1 MVGIGRTSNA
11 FFFDGVSDSILLPQ
25 GNFTSVGPARDI
37 LGKTGSGSDEFTAIN
52 SFMDGGFAIEAW
64 VVPDCGGVIAHRDE
78 QFTLEFGTVDTPGP
92 AKFTVFI
99 QTPSGTEVV
108 VLSTAKLTSTR
119 WDGVVYPPQEV
130 GGIHDTYNRFL
141 EGSSALYN
149 DATNLN
155 FKHRGLYHVVAA
167 VGVNT
172 VSLYVNGERVAS
184 QKIGNESKIV
194 DSTAHVYVG
203 GKGGEFRGAIEA
215 LHFNSEFDKEMT
227 TATVPVNSNSTT
239 GMYRFEE
246 PLDIV
251 SESYEFNAF
260 TVAADGTTTTITVAA
275 ADAQALIARLT
286 GKPYD
291 STSVTTT
298 FTATP
303 YSMGNYKV
311 TDFVSTPGTEATLAI
326 PHTPYNLLINPGA
339 INRNTE
345 KPNASPP
352 ERARIESINGSTG
365 VITVSSIHIDF
376 ILGTGGKRGLLH
388 SRTANVDNY
397 FVIVNADLLIDNGT
411 GRPYQP
417 PHYGSQIFDKTGQM
431 VLDESD
437 FAQHG
442 LVYSTQMATTDNSP
456 NNPFAVTWPA
466 TLDTLYQVGHSGRH
480 KFSHINGHEYMRRY
494 PRPSY
499 LAIDQMMDG
508 SADIVEMTYES
519 NTKGVAGLFAMN
531 ALSDFYEDST
541 QFAVAHFKNSCPA
554 SFVVTNGLPA
564 SKEQAIAIGG
574 TNFDYRP
581 FMMKGPVPQFGDI
594 DDDARLYHLR
604 PESVSRIALLKVPTL
619 QSTHNLAPY
628 VEIHYN
634 AIDLT
639 GVSMGKTT
647 PCLMIEKTVPSGNF
661 VLTGSTTVLD
671 VIEAD
676 LADATK
682 DTTIYSPGGIVFLG
696 ANSTPSIHLEESH
709 SLVGDNTGGFE
720 LDSEVDFSLCPVNYT
735 PPNDA
740 TAQGNTTPQHLTAS
754 HNDGIHDS
762 AYHKLCIEPLAS
774 DTVQTTTKTGLQFI
788 KGAAVTNTG
797 TGIFDK
803 GSTSDAS
810 NTYEMFDIIDN
821 VVMQTHEYTVAM
833 YVQPSDRTRVNQLS
847 KMRTNHTEGESPS
860 IASLLFLMS
869 RTRIRSIKED
879 ENPEDNDKIITI
891 TATGIAEGLANQN
904 VNITGSGSP
913 DSHIVKEIEPNAPV
927 VTVTLGG
934 PGQGAV
940 NTKPTNDPSLLMRLP
955 GSTRRNCA
963 VRAVAINSTVD
974 RVYMSVQP
982 LNNQSTDLASWGT
995 YCFPKVGRIYLADGA
1010 SAAYSEKTGAGFVF
1024 TVDTGSGP
1032 GAQEQRS
1039 FLDANGTAYD
1049 TFNDWLNAVGA
1060 ISGSAGL
1067 YSVGFNVYNDP
1078 HFNEDNLCE
1087 DGSTVNDRLF
1097 QSMDTVNHDYQL
1109 GTQYAST
1116 RAMVEIPLFP
1126 KQFFIQEE
1134 DGIFPGPDNSMKIH
1148 LDATYTAHSW
1158 NPTPVGRRAND
1169 IAVSDRNAH
1178 SAYGYNANSDAH
1190 ISSTTIREI
1199 KIETDYLNIYPT
1211 HPKIFPS
1218 AETAVNEHRNM
1229 KNVIRYRRV
1238 FLSNNQWAI
1247 YVNDPSANGYIKIPR
1262 TTVGTGFTGSMS
1274 PNFLNDLVEGGNI
1287 HVAGGYRNETLVPI
1301 ASDVTTPSSDYE
1313 GRSPYYYDSANMQTQ
1328 GGNLDYGLRQYVSAV
1343 EFKEGPLTNPHAPR
1357 IQSKTATAT
1366 ITDVSING
1374 EEISITVDDASLFP
1388 DVQWTRNSS
1397 NVITLAVGDPLI
1409 TLEVLQNVVSAT
1421 LSSGS
1426 SLSLPTVETV
1436 AVELLYAGNY
1446 DFTRP
1451 NTFVCY
1457 NIGNTDLIN
1466 LVGKKIRLNRG
1477 GHAVVGA
1484 TDPFNTTDT
1493 EEAVTTFR
1501 PTVAGEIWTYTVD
1514 VTPVG
1519 GATTLSVAPTTA
1531 TLMPQ
1536 ANTIGMNLRPGDD
1549 IYREL
1554 ATDATD
1560 IEYIGRVA
1568 YCESPLA
1575 GSGHATNTVITLE
1588 TFTLTSTATG
1598 GSVDVVVPD
1607 TTRLRVGMAVTGTNV
1622 PTGAFVAT
1630 IASSTGFT
1638 LNAALGGAGGQ
1649 TPTLTFGG
1657 NAHRIRVNDKLRINA
1672 GSIMETDPDIVLN
1685 RSWLYPYAQGGLRN
1699 GDTVW
1704 MNMTMNNPHAVEG
1717 LFAKSRGVLNESQV
1731 WTGFNGGRGALAN
1744 RPRDSIPLE
1753 NFLIGNSCL
1762 ETANN
1767 FVQHVNKTIEL
1778 NYESMGLSSSQAP
1791 TVAYLDP
1798 YLAKKGHARVLMFDV
1813 AHDREFI
1820 AFHDLHMQVQSS
1832 AATPHIGFSRHIVTA
1847 SGVTDLDKFLMTQ
1860 NGGAPHYFTTQIDV
1874 ANGFPSENPFIRRT
1888 QQSKFIES
1896 AYVHNIGGN
1905 TSEDV
1910 MSTTSGGENPQ
1921 TATVTYIT
1929 QSPTTT
1935 GTGTSNNNSHLMGK
1949 AHGHYVHSGLMHE
1962 STGDSFTIAD
1972 STLPRLQPAVASTY
1986 WANKTHV
1993 LSKKILDELGTPLV
2007 RALKLSRSANDPAQ
2021 YSLRDA
2027 STMMD
2032 TPDGTRAISAF
2043 LCLKG
2048 IRSQALTLTNHEES
2062 RLQHLEH
2069 WTNMDFVRRLTID
2082 CGEVGIKEGVTDIEA
2097 ATREIVRLINQGG
2110 AKNAFTGTS
2119 SSLSPLATAD
2129 AIGSPKEKLFNRT
2142 LEHTLDIGS
2151 AFDPAPWWFADE
2163 AFDRQNR
2170 GSHMGYLRAH
2180 IGRVVE
2186 DLDGNEGFSIVIHST
2201 VPGASGRNFCTW
2213 LDNSKGQSQYKPQ
2226 FLVGHGG
2233 RFRNFWCQP
2242 DETTG
2247 ENMHPAPMPINKH
2260 GRPFAPITTLREYT
2274 VQEEVDDIFS
2284 SNGDFSVRQN
2294 YKSNPQKR
2302 SISAFNGSGMIANT
2316 INDESFE
2323 SQSPS
2328 KTLVEGL
2335 RTGTQAIGRINFG
2348 GMVASGIPGFAPDA
2362 GVWGLGERGNTK
2374 FDIRYSEATTTGGTA
2389 PTAIADYSD
2398 HVTASQIENVGDSQL
2413 YGFQFEDHL
2422 GNSYGVRFIYRKMGE
2437 TFTNDNT
2444 ALPPTLDNEICVY
2457 FDDRDVGQGG
2467 LTIGNHMIG
2476 FGDVTGRIDTTGD
2489 LTEASYRGNRWRGV
2503 PAPSVGIDASV
2514 TLTAS
2519 NMTVVLHPPF
2529 NAGTVTNSQ
2538 GDSITGDDVVGNHP
2552 DVLGYLGF
2560 PKTNGLFQIND
2571 TFTGTSAKGIV
2582 GHTFSY
2588 THRTEED
2595 NDGTHV
2601 FYGVTGDSFT
2611 SSHSVANTAV
2621 GTAITNTAVSQP
2633 GTNSMRVLLSPRI
2646 NWTTLVTD
2654 ELMAAVTAA
2663 AINLENP
2670 NTENGVSFDCRDM
2683 YAADGRTFREW
2694 GVAADAIKIRAHNPI
2709 RRAKP
2714 LAKMFEATL
2723 HKDWGIQ
2730 AAHLEYGEY
2739 TKLDYND
2746 GDWTVTT
2753 TDTINKPYSDAELD
2767 NHRRMDV
2774 GYLPY
2779 TVIQIRSKGRGYH
2792 ANTATPVLVD
2802 SSNRPVSTTDWQK
2815 NLKGES
2821 YTSITGDHILPSLN
2835 NPILKFDSY
2844 TDSGNVF
2851 TTHLNAISHA
2861 MIPAGQEGSSIDDT
2875 GGTGRAKEPSFG
2887 EEMILHYST
2896 TDGLAKGIVESINGS
2911 DSTTKLTYQDGYGN
2925 GLWTTAF
2932 NGNVADNFVLTRFAQ
2947 SDAPGFEVESIG
2959 GFRSHGSV
2967 DSEPIIYFRGARDSI
2982 DHSIP
2987 LYFGGGFSGVTL
2999 DINDGTQNDYSSFY
3013 THPYSN
3019 GPTGTAGIQN
3029 ANEISGSFAMV
3040 DCNALLAFFPGTAL
3054 LNQHRGSINS
3064 PVSNKNSILSPDLR
3078 GGNLDDNFTLLNAAA
3093 AGDVRAR
3100 YNAGIVRQQPVPLVL
3115 RFAHPTARYHDSQPI
3130 VDATCDYN
3138 NDPTITMDSTA
3149 QLVVGMTVTGTGIP
3163 DGATVASITN
3173 ATTFELSVATTGG
3186 SVSNGTLTFNYIEN
3200 KTTYLIYGPGQ
3211 AFPFTEDDNSN
3222 AAVEPHPGYVVTT
3235 GNTWSKVP
3243 HSKYLPN
3250 EITNSDNLY
3259 GPPNSAYQTARNRY
3273 HWRTTLNWSPPQGIP
3288 NVGYLLQR
3296 PEHGSHYGEVFT
3308 NPNSGKITSDNK
3320 GDYWKAHPYKHSAIA
3335 YYGIAMSADMTF
3347 HMDGGF
3353 HPGGSWL
3360 DNQVSFN
3367 PPNPNSNYRYA
3378 LEAWNQVNATA
3389 YRVSGVMGKA
3399 ILEGANSE
3407 TALNFDTDYIVVD
3420 GTRCQNGEE
3429 LATIIGQAINE
3440 NPGKGALKA
3449 MGGTFLP
3456 SMGNASRQD
3465 RYGWVEMTFE
3475 AYNNTDDT
3483 LVSKLYAG
3491 TALSD
3496 SKNFIQA
3503 SISGATQEELEQL
3516 PMSGWVRTPNGGRD
3530 HTVGGGHSDPSY
3542 HAGPT
3547 WGCYHSREVFNDSG
3561 TFKVRF
3567 YLAPNRISGQAVLED
3582 RTTWHNKCQS
3592 ATLTYPSP
3600 GHVIDPN
3607 PPSVPEPIE
3616 YPLATHLYVWS
3627 KAGVHRFN
3635 NENET
3640 PRSHMT
3646 QAHFG
3651 GLVDAIDR
3659 TRPVGAVG
3667 WAGERYSYLNS
3678 LKVDTSTFTSSCVL
3692 TNNDATITMTST
3704 ANLKVGMLVSGTNI
3718 PTGAY
3723 VRSITSST
3731 AFELSANAERSI
3743 TRTLTFTTNL
3753 YAAGKGAWHP
3763 KMGFTPY
3770 GSSASCMSTLGHLPS
3785 SYPMYNSPESSPR
3798 VNGQEASNT
3807 SYDVALT
3814 TPYTW
3819 NIGLAG
3825 NASWYTAYDFT
3836 DVESTKDIFSAK
3848 PPHILEATDSNTNFV
3863 LNPKLHHQQGVF
3875 SRAMLVISNES
3886 ELALVAKTDRDGIK
3900 STGDWLS
3907 VVSKTRAGVAAA
3919 TAITFAGTTRWD
3931 ERFHDA
3937 ERYIAP
3943 ANAGPNVEAL
3953 IATGTATP
3961 TADVPNGAYVLH
3973 TALTGDQDTNLFNA
3987 EPCFAETGDLFF
3999 DTDISPGSLQLE
4011 VATDVLRNITK
4022 ELETGSSDAEIDNY
4036 DYTND
4041 DFWLGDTNGYK
4052 LAQRTPAKNFSVEH
4066 VVWKRMDGGNL
4077 SLPASNARGLG
4088 AVPFVTRVVGSNAY
4102 TTGEKLYGNNRFTF
4116 ESTNSAMFPII
4127 QAQELSHPQLAA
4139 RHPDLLRNIL
4149 EIPNEEIQFESI
4161 TVIDDTGQEH
4171 KIEGGSPFGTIIRTF
4186 TQLSDRGAQGLAP
4199 AVSGSGIS
4207 PNLKIRLPD
4216 PDSIPGNLVIRSG
4229 FDRLQ
4234 AYQTESMGTGG
4245 MMTKSTVEHLFNTDS
4260 VSPNLGPTYSDHNW
4274 EHLKQGTDSP
4284 ESTMS
4289 GWQSSTGNAPLET
4302 AYELHDRTLYF
4313 HVTKMGNTNTHKHP
4327 VIYSHADGVVN
4338 HELTGVSFSGTTLTV
4353 NTTVNSA
4360 VYDSTF
4366 GNKERV
4372 GERRFLRLYN
4382 PTTDEG
4388 GVASFTGISGS
4399 TFTGCVGDETFNKL
4413 VLSSI
4418 TALKVVPSYYIPAG
4432 STRFYGSRRIRDHAE
4447 VSGNSPDMAHTH
4459 YVNYSVTAEEAMTGY
4474 SIYSKPQ
4481 LTPAPIPRMG
4491 HHFVNATM
4499 AMLPGHWAHPAY
4511 QGLYDKHRAC
4521 RSATLQSREFEIL
4534 EETYDM
4540 DDLIT
4545 SSPNNLPTYDPL
4557 LVFGSLTATPSGPSD
4572 IHGGGFSLMFETK
4585 LRNDGYGV
4593 LASEGQAGVVNSKGG
4608 HTIVLEAAGTYTL
4621 KEHFPDPAE
4630 VGAYQII
4637 IQPNMHSSQFIG
4649 YHANGGATATPDG
4662 SVNELTSQQVALV
4675 IGIREPDSA
4684 TGAYALVLANA
4695 TMADV
4700 RGCEVFI
4707 NELMID
4713 HDPDHGSH
4721 FTNIPP
4727 LMLYNPLGVQ
4737 STESPAFVRRSLPYT
4752 TGMFAEASPG
4762 YTFNIP
4768 WWSIVHKVAPDN
4780 IDSLR
4785 FRHLTLHRLDN
4796 YYEFLRANAGSVAAQ
4811 ITLGGYPS
4819 NYPDLYS
4826 EILENISLT
4835 PVCTFVSLTSSTVIK
4850 VDDARGFPKQPY
4862 YGNQLVYEDA
4872 NGVTRTHS
4880 YTERSGYDSSNM
4892 NKPLQFTI
4900 TANDDFTSN
4909 LTAGTK
4915 IRLTRAYDFRP
4926 ANTILNETETSVLAH
4941 SIDNLITGTRDTNSL
4956 HMADAFLCLWHP
4968 NLGRPHTFYSDASRT
4983 WLNPLTDRAINQ
4995 KPLNS
5000 MPEHFETVHYHDATY
5015 YASMGP
5021 FALRMKTAM
5030 PPTEAQSTFY
5040 TATSASVSGTTVT
5053 ATGTIMAGW
5062 PTSGTNTV
5070 YVNSG
5075 SEEEIFTYTGGGT
5088 GGTTLT
5094 GCVNVKG
5101 TPLTTMASGNH
5112 SLRYYKTADLAAD
5125 GSHTRQVVSYTGS
5138 TITTNGGEPIADE
5151 AYIFVDG
5158 RMYQV
5163 NGTVTEGDTTIVVFQ
5178 ALPESPHGIAVG
5190 SIIYTGADGT
5200 PQTAQTIDTTIGTGL
5215 MQGGQSDSTDTAT
5228 KSMLNHFWP
5237 SGSRGGPLVSRL
5249 DGYAYVSSSWE
5260 YPRDYGFD
5268 GPIWT
5273 DADDDGSYTVSSGIS
5288 KSSYDGISNPT
5299 RPRPFGYR
5307 FGLRQPYNKPQWSMY
5322 GLRALRETA
5331 ITATNASVAY
5341 KHGPFVQE
5349 ETQTWTYA
5357 GGNGSSNPTFP
5368 NTYTGIMERQ
5378 TNFSGMLGVDKP
5390 EWQVRYSDGVRYTR
5404 PFGCPVRTLR
5414 NSATVLRDWW
5424 GDGNGKGLDS
5434 IESAAKYY
5442 LVDWWGNTRGE
5453 DVRRFPVRSFGI
5465 RPSWD
5470 AGDAYEYD
5478 RRNNRTPYQRIHNNG
5493 KHLVNLKGLTNAAD
5507 SALSISATVPRF
5519 GGRLNNT
5526 NSNDSTTLVDVFMPS
5541 NAQRVGDMGNG
5552 RGIRYPTQFNEDV
5565 LTALSEPIHTTG
5577 LVLSHHTAEP
5587 ILNDGFIR
5595 ARNDTLQ
5602 ADEIPRGISSRLEIA
5617 EDGLLKPEAVVSD
5630 RMENIVGDSPHKD
5643 AVSRSSPRIGLDT
5656 ENLQGVDTNQIIINT
5671 EAHSLH
5677 TDRNVG
5683 QRVVLQG
5690 GMQTGSQTIG
5700 NYDLTAL
5707 DFGGQPQGGV
5717 LRMSHTSNF
5726 NPLGGTYLAETR
5738 NYLSPIDDTDW
5749 GGIPTTDMCLW
5760 LKADS
5765 LELNDDDA
5773 VSQWSDVSGNN
5784 RHFTQ
5789 STSANQPVYKTGVFN
5804 GKPAIRFDGGND
5816 VLSRAFD
5823 ANINTEQMTLFVVG
5837 DMNADNNT
5845 WNSVITA
5852 RNAPNTGY
5860 ALYTNMSTNKFRFT
5874 YYDNSGSTR
5883 FIQSAGTESK
5893 LTTTPYEPF
5902 ILAARVYD
5910 TNSDGQSDHVQL
5922 FADGTSVASASS
5934 ISFTPN
5940 ADQTTVVGAGG
5951 TNGNAFFWNGDIA
5964 EVIKYSR
5971 GLSDAEIKQVEG
5983 YLAEKYG
5990 ITAASAW
5997 KSSNPYQT
6005 DTNGH
6010 VRTNVTDKKVTYM
6023 MRPVRMMDK
6032 QHIEMFRSNLNLH
6045 SSSPQVGSNYFGATA
6060 GGKYG
6065 LYLYNVDNGKAS
6077 VGSYIR
6083 ATNPDTNP
6091 PYTPAY
6097 YMDISASDTVPM
6109 SQGPKIIGT
6118 GDSGFD
6124 SSKIDNE
6131 VTRVII
6137 SENTLEHYRAD
6148 ASRRRTSVESD
6159 ESVVRKD
6166 FTVQPR
6172 YSQSLHPKG
6181 HKGDVDYNSTDHS
6194 GDGA

>member
-37 LGKTGSGSDEFTAIN
+37 LGKTGSGSDEITVIN
-52 SFMDGGFAIEAW
+52 SLVDDQFAIEAW

-99 QTPSGTEVV
+99 QTPSGTQKV

-119 WDGVVYPPQEV
+119 WEGVVYPPQEV

-141 EGSSALYN
+141 EGSSALHN

-167 VGVNT
+167 VSQRS
-172 VSLYVNGERVAS
+172 VSLYVNGNRVAS
-184 QKIGNESKIV
+184 EIIEKDSSIV
-194 DSTAHVYVG
+194 NSTAHVYVG

-215 LHFNSEFDKEMT
+215 LHFNSDFDSGMIDS
-227 TATVPVNSNSTT
+227 TVPVNGDTTT

-311 TDFVSTPGTEATLAI
+311 TDFVTTPGTEATLAI

-508 SADIVEMTYES
+508 SADIVEMVYE
-519 NTKGVAGLFAMN
+519 NTGKGIAGLFAMN
-531 ALSDFYEDST
+531 ALSDFYEEST
-541 QFAVAHFKNSCPA
+541 QVDVAKFNNSSAVD
-554 SFVVTNGLPA
+554 FVVTNGLPA

-581 FMMKGPVPQFGDI
+581 FMMKGPVPEYGDI

-639 GVSMGKTT
+639 GASMSKTT

-676 LADATK
+676 LADASK
-682 DTTIYSPGGIVFLG
+682 DTTLFSPGGVLFLG
-696 ANSTPSIHLEESH
+696 LGQIAGSVHLEESH
-709 SLVGDNTGGFE
+709 SLVGDNTGGYE

-740 TAQGNTTPQHLTAS
+740 TAQGNTAPQYLTAS
-754 HNDGIHDS
+754 HNNGIHDS
-762 AYHKLCIEPLAS
+762 AYHKLCIEPASS
-774 DTVQTTTKTGLQFI
+774 DTVRNTTDTGIQFV

-797 TGIFDK
+797 TGVFDE

-810 NTYEMFDIIDN
+810 NTFEMFDIIDN
-821 VVMQTHEYTVAM
+821 VLEDTHETSMVI

-847 KMRTNHTEGESPS
+847 KMRTNLTEGDSPS

-963 VRAVAINSTVD
+963 VRAVSINSTAD

-982 LNNQSTDLASWGT
+982 LNNLSTDMASWGT

-1024 TVDTGSGP
+1024 IVDTSGGP

-1039 FLDANGTAYD
+1039 FLDANGTAYN
-1049 TFNDWLNAVGA
+1049 TFNEWLNAVGA

-1078 HFNEDNLCE
+1078 HFNNDNLCE

-1313 GRSPYYYDSANMQTQ
+1313 GRSPYYFDNANIQTQ

-1366 ITDVSING
+1366 ITDVSTLLGLIF
-1374 EEISITVDDASLFP
+1374 ITVDDASLFP
-1388 DVQWTRNSS
+1388 DVQWTRTTS
-1397 NVITLAVGDPLI
+1397 NVITFAVGDPL
-1409 TLEVLQNVVSAT
+1409 
-1421 LSSGS
+1421 
-1426 SLSLPTVETV
+1426 LSLEILQDEPI
-1436 AVELLYAGNY
+1436 ELLYAGNF
-1446 DFTRP
+1446 DFTKP
-1451 NTFVCY
+1451 NRFLCA
-1457 NIGNTDLIN
+1457 N
-1466 LVGKKIRLNRG
+1466 LSNADVSNVVGKTIRMKKG
-1477 GHAVVGA
+1477 GHAIVGA
-1484 TDPFNTTDT
+1484 TDPYNASSSEDL
-1493 EEAVTTFR
+1493 VSTFR
-1501 PTVAGEIWTYTVD
+1501 PTVAGEIWTYTVAVGD
-1514 VTPVG
+1514 IG

-1549 IYREL
+1549 IYRED
-1554 ATDATD
+1554 AGDATVID
-1560 IEYIGRVA
+1560 YIGRVA
-1568 YCESPLA
+1568 FCESPLA

-1588 TFTLTSTATG
+1588 TFTLTSSITASDRT
-1598 GSVDVVVPD
+1598 VTVPD
-1607 TTRLRVGMAVTGTNV
+1607 TTRLRKGMAITGTGIA
-1622 PTGAFVAT
+1622 TGAF
-1630 IASSTGFT
+1630 IASIT
-1638 LNAALGGAGGQ
+1638 NATTFEMSANAGGSGTT

-1657 NAHRIRVNDKLRINA
+1657 NAHAIASGDKLRINA
-1672 GSIMETDPDIVLN
+1672 GSIMETDPDTVLN

-1717 LFAKSRGVLNESQV
+1717 LFAKSRGVLNEGQV
-1731 WTGFNGGRGALAN
+1731 WTGFNGGRGALTN

-1847 SGVTDLDKFLMTQ
+1847 SGVTDLDKFLMNQ

-1935 GTGTSNNNSHLMGK
+1935 GTGASNNNSHLMGK

-1986 WANKTHV
+1986 WANKAHV

-2110 AKNAFTGTS
+2110 AKNAFTGTA

-2129 AIGSPKEKLFNRT
+2129 AISSPREKLFNRT

-2163 AFDRQNR
+2163 AFDRRNR

-2274 VQEEVDDIFS
+2274 VQEEADDVFS

-2514 TLTAS
+2514 TLTTS
-2519 NMTVVLHPPF
+2519 KMTVVLHPPF

-2588 THRTEED
+2588 THRTEEN

-2621 GTAITNTAVSQP
+2621 GTAITDSGSGGTAVSQP

-2670 NTENGVSFDCRDM
+2670 NTPNGVSFDCRDM

-2802 SSNRPVSTTDWQK
+2802 SSNRPVSTTDWRK

-2844 TDSGNVF
+2844 TDTDNVF

-2861 MIPAGQEGSSIDDT
+2861 MIPAGQESSSLSSL
-2875 GGTGRAKEPSFG
+2875 AKEPSFG

-2999 DINDGTQNDYSSFY
+2999 DINDGTQNDYSPFY

-3078 GGNLDDNFTLLNAAA
+3078 GGNLDADFALLNAAA

-3138 NDPTITMDSTA
+3138 NDATITMDSTA
-3149 QLVVGMTVTGTGIP
+3149 QLVVGMAVTGTGIP

-3173 ATTFELSVATTGG
+3173 ATTFELSAATTGG

-3259 GPPNSAYQTARNRY
+3259 GPPDSAYQTARNRY

-3288 NVGYLLQR
+3288 NVGYLQQR

-3308 NPNSGKITSDNK
+3308 NPTSGKITSDNK
-3320 GDYWKAHPYKHSAIA
+3320 GDYWKAHPYKHSATA

-3389 YRVSGVMGKA
+3389 YRVSGVMGKT

-3475 AYNNTDDT
+3475 AYTNAASTGPTVNADT
-3483 LVSKLYAG
+3483 LIGNLYAG
-3491 TALSD
+3491 TLGTAINSR
-3496 SKNFIQA
+3496 NYIQA

-3516 PMSGWVRTPNGGRD
+3516 PMSGWVRTPTGGRD

-3547 WGCYHSREVFNDSG
+3547 WGCYHSREVFSDSG

-3567 YLAPNRISGQAVLED
+3567 YLAPNRIGGLPLLED
-3582 RTTWHNKCQS
+3582 RMTWHNKCES

-3616 YPLATHLYVWS
+3616 YPLPSQLYVWS

-3678 LKVDTSTFTSSCVL
+3678 LKVDTSAFTDATCDY
-3692 TNNDATITMTST
+3692 NNDPTIAMDST
-3704 ANLKVGMLVSGTNI
+3704 AKLKVGMLVSGTGI

-3731 AFELSANAERSI
+3731 GFELSVSTTGGSVTNG
-3743 TRTLTFTTNL
+3743 TLTFTTNL

-3825 NASWYTAYDFT
+3825 NASWYTNYDFT

-3848 PPHILEATDSNTNFV
+3848 PAHMREIDADTNFV

-3999 DTDISPGSLQLE
+3999 DTDISPGSVQLE

-4022 ELETGSSDAEIDNY
+4022 ELETGSTDAEIDNY

-4052 LAQRTPAKNFSVEH
+4052 LSQRTPAKNFSVEH

-4088 AVPFVTRVVGSNAY
+4088 AVPFVTRVAGGNAY

-4474 SIYSKPQ
+4474 SIYNKPQ

-4521 RSATLQSREFEIL
+4521 RSATLQSDE
-4534 EETYDM
+4534 Y
-4540 DDLIT
+4540 DLIGLLDMGQD
-4545 SSPNNLPTYDPL
+4545 SPGTTITNQLPTYDPL

-4593 LASEGQAGVVNSKGG
+4593 LASEGQAGVVNAAGG
-4608 HTIVLEAAGTYTL
+4608 HTVVLEAAGTYTL

-4675 IGIREPDSA
+4675 VGIREPDSA

-4752 TGMFAEASPG
+4752 TGMFADASPG
-4762 YTFNIP
+4762 YTINIP
-4768 WWSIVHKVAPDN
+4768 WWSIVHKVGPD
-4780 IDSLR
+4780 DADGSR
-4785 FRHLTLHRLDN
+4785 FNHLSLHRLDN

-4811 ITLGGYPS
+4811 ITLAGYPS

-4862 YGNQLVYEDA
+4862 YGMLLEYTDA
-4872 NGVTRTHS
+4872 TGTRRTHS

-4900 TANDDFTSN
+4900 AANSDFTSN

-4926 ANTILNETETSVLAH
+4926 ANTILNEIETSVLAH

-5040 TATSASVSGTTVT
+5040 TATSASVSSTTVT

-5075 SEEEIFTYTGGGT
+5075 SEEEIFTYTGGGA

-5125 GSHTRQVVSYTGS
+5125 GSHTRQVVSHTGS

-5163 NGTVTEGDTTIVVFQ
+5163 DGSVTEGDTTIVVFQ
-5178 ALPESPHGIAVG
+5178 ALPQEIAVG
-5190 SIIYTGADGT
+5190 SVIYTGADGT

-5215 MQGGQSDSTDTAT
+5215 MQGGQSDSSDTAT

-5268 GPIWT
+5268 GPIWS

-5378 TNFSGMLGVDKP
+5378 TNFSAMLGVDKP

-5453 DVRRFPVRSFGI
+5453 DIRRFPVRSFGI

-5602 ADEIPRGISSRLEIA
+5602 ADEVPRGISSRLEIA

-5707 DFGGQPQGGV
+5707 NFGGQPQGGAV
-5717 LRMSHTSNF
+5717 RMSHTSNF

-5738 NYLSPIDDTDW
+5738 NFLSPIDDSNWGAFTDA
-5749 GGIPTTDMCLW
+5749 TC
-5760 LKADS
+5760 
-5765 LELNDDDA
+5765 
-5773 VSQWSDVSGNN
+5773 
-5784 RHFTQ
+5784 
-5789 STSANQPVYKTGVFN
+5789 
-5804 GKPAIRFDGGND
+5804 
-5816 VLSRAFD
+5816 
-5823 ANINTEQMTLFVVG
+5823 
-5837 DMNADNNT
+5837 
-5845 WNSVITA
+5845 
-5852 RNAPNTGY
+5852 
-5860 ALYTNMSTNKFRFT
+5860 
-5874 YYDNSGSTR
+5874 
-5883 FIQSAGTESK
+5883 
-5893 LTTTPYEPF
+5893 
-5902 ILAARVYD
+5902 D
-5910 TNSDGQSDHVQL
+5910 TNH
-5922 FADGTSVASASS
+5922 TS
-5934 ISFTPN
+5934 
-5940 ADQTTVVGAGG
+5940 
-5951 TNGNAFFWNGDIA
+5951 
-5964 EVIKYSR
+5964 
-5971 GLSDAEIKQVEG
+5971 GLSDGSSTSVRHVTMTS
-5983 YLAEKYG
+5983 
-5990 ITAASAW
+5990 TAKLVVGMTVSGLGMHASATIAAINNATCFTL
-5997 KSSNPYQT
+5997 SHDTTATNTNTTLSFGPPTAMGSNPY
-6005 DTNGH
+6005 
-6010 VRTNVTDKKVTYM
+6010 VTSVFTSAGKRANAVDKTITYM
-6023 MRPVRMMDK
+6023 MRPVRLMDK

-6045 SSSPQVGSNYFGATA
+6045 SSAPQYGSNYFGATA

-6065 LYLYNVDNGKAS
+6065 LFVYSVDNG
-6077 VGSYIR
+6077 R
-6083 ATNPDTNP
+6083 ATGGGTYMRSTSPDTNP
-6091 PYTPAY
+6091 PYAPAFL
-6097 YMDISASDTVPM
+6097 MDISASDTVPM
-6109 SQGPKIIGT
+6109 SKGPKIIGT

-6181 HKGDVDYNSTDHS
+6181 HKGDVDYNSTDHT

>member
-11 FFFDGVSDSILLPQ
+11 FFFDGVTDSILIPQ

-37 LGKTGSGSDEFTAIN
+37 LGKTSRGGDEFTHIN
-52 SFMDGGFAIEAW
+52 SIMDDSFVIEAW
-64 VVPDCGGVIAHRDE
+64 VVPDCGGIVAHRDE

-92 AKFTVFI
+92 AKFTV
-99 QTPSGTEVV
+99 QLKTQSGMHPVS
-108 VLSTAKLTSTR
+108 LSTAKATSTR

-130 GGIHDTYNRFL
+130 GGIHDTYNRYL
-141 EGSSALYN
+141 KDNTAYN

-155 FKHRGLYHVVAA
+155 FKHRGLYHVVA
-167 VGVNT
+167 GVT
-172 VSLYVNGERVAS
+172 AGSVFLYVNGHVVAT
-184 QKIGNESKIV
+184 QEIDIESRIA
-194 DSTAHVYVG
+194 DSTAHVYIG

-215 LHFNSEFDKEMT
+215 IHFNSEFDSQM
-227 TATVPVNSNSTT
+227 AVSTVPVNSDTT
-239 GMYRFEE
+239 KGMYRFEE

-251 SESYEFNAF
+251 EESYDFNAF

-275 ADAQALIARLT
+275 TDAQALIARLT

-291 STSVTTT
+291 STSATTT

-311 TDFVSTPGTEATLAI
+311 TDFATTPGTEATLAI
-326 PHTPYNLLINPGA
+326 PHTPYNILINPGS

-376 ILGTGGKRGLLH
+376 NISGGKRGLLH
-388 SRTANVDNY
+388 SRTADIDNY
-397 FVIVNADLLIDNGT
+397 FVVVNADLLIDNGT
-411 GRPYQP
+411 GKPYQP

-431 VLDESD
+431 VIDESN
-437 FAQHG
+437 FSQHA

-456 NNPFAVTWPA
+456 SNPFAVSWPS
-466 TLDTLYQVGHSGRH
+466 TLDVLYQVGHSGRH
-480 KFSHINGHEYMRRY
+480 RYSHITGHEYMRRY
-494 PRPSY
+494 PQPAY
-499 LAIDQMMDG
+499 LSIDQIMG
-508 SADIVEMTYES
+508 GTADVVEMGYDS
-519 NTKGVAGLFAMN
+519 NTKGIADLFAMN
-531 ALSDFYEDST
+531 ALSDFYEEST
-541 QFAVAHFKNSCPA
+541 QVTVANFINSTPA
-554 SFVVTNGLPA
+554 TFVVSNGLA
-564 SKEQAIAIGG
+564 KSKEQAIAIGG

-581 FMMKGPVPQFGDI
+581 FMLKGPVPEFEGDI
-594 DDDARLYHLR
+594 NDDTRLYHLR

-619 QSTHNLAPY
+619 QTTHSLAPY

-634 AIDLT
+634 AVDLT
-639 GVSMGKTT
+639 GASMGKTT
-647 PCLMIEKTVPSGNF
+647 PCLMIEKTVPSGNY

-682 DTTIYSPGGIVFLG
+682 DTTLFAPGGLIMTG
-696 ANSTPSIHLEESH
+696 NSQTTTTHHLETEH
-709 SLVGDNTGGFE
+709 SLIGDNTGGYE
-720 LDSEVDFSLCPVNYT
+720 LDSEVDFSRCPVNYT
-735 PPNDA
+735 PPGNA
-740 TAQGNTTPQHLTAS
+740 TTDGNTTPQHLTAS
-754 HNDGIHDS
+754 HNNGVHDS
-762 AYHKLCIEPLAS
+762 AYHKLCIEPNADNS
-774 DTVQTTTKTGLQFI
+774 VKNMTEIGLQSI
-788 KGAAVTNTG
+788 KPAAVINTG
-797 TGIFDK
+797 TGVFDE
-803 GSTSDAS
+803 GSTTDAS
-810 NTYEMFDIIDN
+810 NNFEMFDIIDN
-821 VVMQTHEYTVAM
+821 VVYNTHEYSGIIF
-833 YVQPSDRTRVNQLS
+833 VQPSDRTRTNQLS
-847 KMRTNHTEGESPS
+847 KMRTNQTEGNSPS
-860 IASLLFLMS
+860 IASLLYLMS

-879 ENPEDNDKIITI
+879 EDPGTNEKTV
-891 TATGIAEGLANQN
+891 TVLATGIAEGLANQN

-934 PGQGAV
+934 PGQGAI
-940 NTKPTNDPSLLMRLP
+940 NTKPTYDPSPLMRLP
-955 GSTRRNCA
+955 GSTRRSCA
-963 VRAVAINSTVD
+963 VQAVSVNTDTD
-974 RVYMSVQP
+974 RIYMSVQP
-982 LNNQSTDLASWGT
+982 LNNLSTDMASWGT
-995 YCFPKVGRIYLADGA
+995 YCFPKVGRVYLEDGA
-1010 SAAYSEKTGAGFVF
+1010 SAAYSEKTGSGFVF
-1024 TVDTGSGP
+1024 TVDTSG
-1032 GAQEQRS
+1032 GASIEELRS
-1039 FLDANGTAYD
+1039 FLDANGTAY
-1049 TFNDWLNAVGA
+1049 TSFHEWLNGVGIITNA
-1060 ISGSAGL
+1060 TEDEYEISVKL
-1067 YSVGFNVYNDP
+1067 FNDP
-1078 HFNEDNLCE
+1078 HFGDDNLCE
-1087 DGSTVNDRLF
+1087 DGSTVNDRMF

-1116 RAMVEIPLFP
+1116 RAMVEVPLFP
-1126 KQFFIQEE
+1126 KQFF
-1134 DGIFPGPDNSMKIH
+1134 DHAPTGIFPGPDNSMKIH

-1158 NPTPVGRRAND
+1158 NPTPVGRRADD

-1178 SAYGYNANSDAH
+1178 SAYGFNANSNEH
-1190 ISSTTIREI
+1190 VSSTTITQI
-1199 KIETDYLNIYPT
+1199 VVSTNHTDIYVS
-1211 HPKIFPS
+1211 HPKLFPS
-1218 AETAVNEHRNM
+1218 AESAENQHRNM
-1229 KNVIRYRRV
+1229 KDVIRYRRV
-1238 FLSNNQWAI
+1238 FLSNNQWGI
-1247 YVNDPSANGYIKIPR
+1247 YQNDPATDGYIRIP
-1262 TTVGTGFTGSMS
+1262 TNVSGGFTGGFSED
-1274 PNFLNDLVEGGNI
+1274 FFADAIVGALLY
-1287 HVAGGYRNETLVPI
+1287 VAGGYRNETLIPI
-1301 ASDVTTPSSDYE
+1301 ASDESTPSSDLE
-1313 GRSPYYYDSANMQTQ
+1313 NRSPYYYDPANMQTQ

-1357 IQSKTATAT
+1357 IQSKNASST
-1366 ITDVSING
+1366 ILEVNKVSAGLDNNQ
-1374 EEISITVDDASLFP
+1374 SLYYFTVDDASTFP
-1388 DVQWTRNSS
+1388 EVPFSKIGGYETDSNNPTFGNGDMIFVAEVLTDTPIEMIFLGNIASVSETANQFVCAAPSSFSTTNFKGKTIRLKKACRALYSLTDPANAYINEFSATTFKPSVGGEQWTF
-1397 NVITLAVGDPLI
+1397 TAAGAV
-1409 TLEVLQNVVSAT
+1409 
-1421 LSSGS
+1421 
-1426 SLSLPTVETV
+1426 
-1436 AVELLYAGNY
+1436 
-1446 DFTRP
+1446 
-1451 NTFVCY
+1451 
-1457 NIGNTDLIN
+1457 
-1466 LVGKKIRLNRG
+1466 
-1477 GHAVVGA
+1477 
-1484 TDPFNTTDT
+1484 
-1493 EEAVTTFR
+1493 
-1501 PTVAGEIWTYTVD
+1501 
-1514 VTPVG
+1514 
-1519 GATTLSVAPTTA
+1519 GATTLSIAPATA

-1536 ANTIGMNLRPGDD
+1536 ANTVGINLRPGD
-1549 IYREL
+1549 EL
-1554 ATDATD
+1554 FIEDVSDANH
-1560 IEYIGRVA
+1560 IKYVGKVA
-1568 YCESPLA
+1568 FIESPYA
-1575 GSGHATNTVITLE
+1575 GSGHATNTVITL
-1588 TFTLTSTATG
+1588 
-1598 GSVDVVVPD
+1598 D
-1607 TTRLRVGMAVTGTNV
+1607 GTNA
-1622 PTGAFVAT
+1622 TT
-1630 IASSTGFT
+1630 IASGDPLRVS
-1638 LNAALGGAGGQ
+1638 
-1649 TPTLTFGG
+1649 FGTVTE
-1657 NAHRIRVNDKLRINA
+1657 N
-1672 GSIMETDPDIVLN
+1672 DPDAILN
-1685 RSWLYPYAQGGLRN
+1685 RTWLYPYAQGGLRN
-1699 GDTVW
+1699 GDTIW

-1717 LFAKSRGVLNESQV
+1717 LFAKSRGVLSEGQV
-1731 WTGFNGGRGALAN
+1731 WTGFNGGKGALAT

-1753 NFLIGNSCL
+1753 NFLIGDSCL

-1798 YLAKKGHARVLMFDV
+1798 YLATKGHARVLMFDV

-1832 AATPHIGFSRHIVTA
+1832 AATPHIGFGRHIVTA
-1847 SGVTDLDKFLMTQ
+1847 DGIVDIDRYLVQQ

-1874 ANGFPSENPFIRRT
+1874 ANGFPSENPYMRRT

-1896 AYVHNIGGN
+1896 AYVHNIAGN

-1910 MSTTSGGENPQ
+1910 MGTNAGGENPISNFLNHDSYAIPGQ
-1921 TATVTYIT
+1921 GKTKLALIGNSFTEACDTDHAATGTDTHVFGGNVRIIRLNGTIGIRLSKFSVGMTVSGTGIASGSKIIEIDINAGLLYLDKDTTATNSNQTLT
-1929 QSPTTT
+1929 FTTT
-1935 GTGTSNNNSHLMGK
+1935 NNSYFMGK
-1949 AHGHYVHSGLMHE
+1949 GHGHYVH
-1962 STGDSFTIAD
+1962 TGFMNEGTSSSFTVAD
-1972 STLPRLQPAVASTY
+1972 STLPRVQPAVASPY
-1986 WANKTHV
+1986 WADRLHA
-1993 LSKKILDELGTPLV
+1993 LSRKSLGATQTLAG
-2007 RALKLSRSANDPAQ
+2007 ALKKSRLANNPDTFT
-2021 YSLRDA
+2021 LRDA

-2048 IRSQALTLTNHEES
+2048 IRSQSLLLSNHEES
-2062 RLQHLEH
+2062 RLQHLDH
-2069 WTNMDFVRRLTID
+2069 WSKMDFVRRLTID
-2082 CGEVGIKEGVTDIEA
+2082 FGKVGIKEGVTDIEA
-2097 ATREIVRLINQGG
+2097 AAREIVRLINQGG
-2110 AKNAFTGTS
+2110 AKNALTTG
-2119 SSLSPLATAD
+2119 AMNAD
-2129 AIGSPKEKLFNRT
+2129 TGSI
-2142 LEHTLDIGS
+2142 H
-2151 AFDPAPWWFADE
+2151 DPAPWWFADE
-2163 AFDRQNR
+2163 AFDTQDR

-2180 IGRVVE
+2180 LGRVVE
-2186 DLDGNEGFSIVIHST
+2186 DLDGNTGHSIVIHST
-2201 VPGASGRNFCTW
+2201 IPGASGRNFCTW

-2226 FLVGHGG
+2226 FLIGHGG

-2242 DETTG
+2242 DETSG

-2260 GRPFAPITTLREYT
+2260 GRPFAPITTLREYVT
-2274 VQEEVDDIFS
+2274 QEETDDNFV
-2284 SNGDFSVRQN
+2284 SNGDFDVRQN
-2294 YKSNPQKR
+2294 DLSSTIQGRNTKR
-2302 SISAFNGSGMIANT
+2302 SISAFNGSGMNANT

-2335 RTGTQAIGRINFG
+2335 RTGTQAVGRINFG
-2348 GMVASGIPGFAPDA
+2348 GMVAAGIPGFAPDA
-2362 GVWGLGERGNTK
+2362 GVWGLGERGNTD
-2374 FDIRYSEATTTGGTA
+2374 FDTRYSNAISTGNTA
-2389 PTAIADYSD
+2389 PTSIADYSD
-2398 HVTASQIENVGDSQL
+2398 HVTDSQVENVGDGQL
-2413 YGFQFEDHL
+2413 YGFQFEDHR
-2422 GNSYGVRFIYRKMGE
+2422 GNNYGVRYIYRDMG
-2437 TFTNDNT
+2437 TNFSNDNT
-2444 ALPPTLDNEICVY
+2444 ILPPTLDNEICVY

-2467 LTIGNHMIG
+2467 FTIGNHMLG

-2489 LTEASYRGNRWRGV
+2489 LTEASYRGNRWNGV

-2514 TLTAS
+2514 TWSGTEL
-2519 NMTVVLHPPF
+2519 TVVLQAPF
-2529 NAGTVTNSQ
+2529 DTGGV
-2538 GDSITGDDVVGNHP
+2538 GDGVMGNHP

-2560 PKTNGLFQIND
+2560 PKTNGLLQIND
-2571 TFTGTSAKGIV
+2571 TFTGTTGYTDADGNAGIKGIV
-2582 GHTFSY
+2582 GHTVSY
-2588 THRTEED
+2588 THRTQND
-2595 NDGTHV
+2595 NNGTHI
-2601 FYGVTGDSFT
+2601 FYGVVGDTFT
-2611 SSHSVANTAV
+2611 SSHFVNS
-2621 GTAITNTAVSQP
+2621 GTVDDTTKVNPTDNVQL
-2633 GTNSMRVLLSPRI
+2633 RVLLSPRI

-2663 AINLENP
+2663 AINHEDP
-2670 NTENGVSFDCRDM
+2670 NRLLNFDCREM
-2683 YAADGRTFREW
+2683 YAADGRTFGQW
-2694 GVAADAIKIRAHNPI
+2694 GVAPDAIKIRAHTPSRNTL
-2709 RRAKP
+2709 P
-2714 LAKMFEATL
+2714 LSQMFEATL

-2739 TKLDYND
+2739 TTLHETTV
-2746 GDWTVTT
+2746 GWTLVA
-2753 TDTINKPYSDAELD
+2753 TDPINKPYSDAELD
-2767 NHRRMDV
+2767 SHRRMDV

-2779 TVIQIRSKGRGYH
+2779 TVLQLRSKGRGFN

-2802 SSNRPVSTTDWQK
+2802 SSNTPLSVTSWRR
-2815 NLKGES
+2815 NLKGEN
-2821 YTSITGDHILPSLN
+2821 YTSITGDHILPCLN
-2835 NPILKFDSY
+2835 NPILLFNNYDS
-2844 TDSGNVF
+2844 TGGNIENEFVSK
-2851 TTHLNAISHA
+2851 TNKIAHAI
-2861 MIPAGQEGSSIDDT
+2861 IPAGQEADSIDSL
-2875 GGTGRAKEPSFG
+2875 AKEGSFG
-2887 EEMILHYST
+2887 EELVFSYATADGIARGAVKSIKST
-2896 TDGLAKGIVESINGS
+2896 VSHTSLTYTDGH
-2911 DSTTKLTYQDGYGN
+2911 GN
-2925 GLWTTAF
+2925 GLWRTAF
-2932 NGNVADNFVLTRFAQ
+2932 NGDVNDDFVLTRFAEPNQ
-2947 SDAPGFEVESIG
+2947 PGIEREAICG
-2959 GFRSHGSV
+2959 YRSYGSV
-2967 DSEPIIYFRGARDSI
+2967 DSEPIIFFRGARDSI
-2982 DHSIP
+2982 DHSVP
-2987 LYFGGGFSGVTL
+2987 LYFGGGFTGVTL
-2999 DINDGTQNDYSSFY
+2999 DINDGTQNDYSPFY
-3013 THPYSN
+3013 THPYSG

-3064 PVSNKNSILSPDLR
+3064 PVSNKDSILSPDLR
-3078 GGNLDDNFTLLNAAA
+3078 GGNLDADFALLNAAA

-3100 YNAGIVRQQPVPLVL
+3100 YAAGIVRQQPVPLVL

-3130 VDATCDYN
+3130 VDATCDIN
-3138 NDPTITMDSTA
+3138 SNTTVNMDSTA
-3149 QLVVGMTVTGTGIP
+3149 QLVVGMTVTGAGIP
-3163 DGATVASITN
+3163 DGATVASITD
-3173 ATTFELSVATTGG
+3173 ATTFVLSAAATASTDP
-3186 SVSNGTLTFNYIEN
+3186 VTLTFNYIEN
-3200 KTTYLIYGPGQ
+3200 KTTYLVYGPGQ

-3243 HSKYLPN
+3243 HSKFLPN

-3259 GPPNSAYQTARNRY
+3259 GPPDSTYQTARQRY

-3288 NVGYLLQR
+3288 NVGYLQQR

-3308 NPNSGKITSDNK
+3308 NPTAGKLTSDNAA
-3320 GDYWKAHPYKHSAIA
+3320 DYYKAHPYKHSAVA

-3347 HMDGGF
+3347 HMDGGY

-3360 DNQVSFN
+3360 DNQMSFN
-3367 PPNPNSNYRYA
+3367 APNPNSNYRYA
-3378 LEAWNQVNATA
+3378 LESWNQVNATA
-3389 YRVSGVMGKA
+3389 FRVSGVMAKT

-3407 TALNFDTDYIVVD
+3407 TALNFDSDYIVVD

-3456 SMGNASRQD
+3456 SMGNAMRQD
-3465 RYGWVEMTFE
+3465 RYGWIETNFVS
-3475 AYNNTDDT
+3475 YNNLADDLLGKVFSGEAFDDT
-3483 LVSKLYAG
+3483 TGDVDNSEVHIVA
-3491 TALSD
+3491 T
-3496 SKNFIQA
+3496 IT
-3503 SISGATQEELEQL
+3503 GATQAELEQI
-3516 PMSGWVRTPNGGRD
+3516 PACGWIRTDTGGRD
-3530 HTVGGGHSDPSY
+3530 YTETDVAEADRYIKSSF
-3542 HAGPT
+3542 
-3547 WGCYHSREVFNDSG
+3547 GCYHSREIWNDSG
-3561 TFKVRF
+3561 TYKIKF
-3567 YLAPNRISGQAVLED
+3567 YLAPNRISGLPLLED
-3582 RTTWHNKCQS
+3582 ITTWHNKCQS
-3592 ATLTYPSP
+3592 ATMTFPTPGYDPGGGGLVHPSP
-3600 GHVIDPN
+3600 SNI
-3607 PPSVPEPIE
+3607 
-3616 YPLATHLYVWS
+3616 YVWS

-3635 NENET
+3635 NENESS
-3640 PRSHMT
+3640 RNHMT
-3646 QAHFG
+3646 QVHFG

-3678 LKVDTSTFTSSCVL
+3678 LKV
-3692 TNNDATITMTST
+3692 
-3704 ANLKVGMLVSGTNI
+3704 GTE
-3718 PTGAY
+3718 GY
-3723 VRSITSST
+3723 G
-3731 AFELSANAERSI
+3731 
-3743 TRTLTFTTNL
+3743 
-3753 YAAGKGAWHP
+3753 AGKGAWHP

-3770 GSSASCMSTLGHLPS
+3770 GSSASCMSVLGHLPS
-3785 SYPMYNSPESSPR
+3785 SYPMYNSPEASPR
-3798 VNGQEASNT
+3798 VNGQEASNV

-3819 NIGLAG
+3819 NIGLVG
-3825 NASWYTAYDFT
+3825 GDTWYDNYDFT
-3836 DVESTKDIFSAK
+3836 DVESTKDIMSAK
-3848 PPHILEATDSNTNFV
+3848 PPHILEATDSNTSYI
-3863 LNPKLHHQQGVF
+3863 LDKKLHHQQGVF

-3886 ELALVAKTDRDGIK
+3886 ELALVAKTDRDGITA
-3900 STGDWLS
+3900 TGDWLS

-3931 ERFHDA
+3931 ERFHNA

-3961 TADVPNGAYVLH
+3961 TADVPNAAYVLH
-3973 TALTGDQDTNLFNA
+3973 TALTGDQDANLYNA
-3987 EPCFAETGDLFF
+3987 EPCFAVTGDLFF
-3999 DTDISPGSLQLE
+3999 DTDISPGTMLLE
-4011 VATDVLRNITK
+4011 DVTNVTRNITK
-4022 ELETGSSDAEIDNY
+4022 ELELSSTDAEIDNY

-4041 DFWLGDTNGYK
+4041 DYWLGDTNGYK
-4052 LAQRTPAKNFSVEH
+4052 LSQRTPAQNFSIEH

-4077 SLPASNARGLG
+4077 SLPAPNARGLG
-4088 AVPFVTRVVGSNAY
+4088 AVPFVTRVAGGNAY

-4127 QAQELSHPQLAA
+4127 QAQELSHPQMAS

-4161 TVIDDTGQEH
+4161 TVVDDTGQEH
-4171 KIEGGSPFGTIIRTF
+4171 TVEGGSPFGTIIRAF
-4186 TQLSDRGAQGLAP
+4186 TQLSNRSAQGLAP
-4199 AVSGSGIS
+4199 AISGSGVE
-4207 PNLKIRLPD
+4207 PNMKIRLPD
-4216 PDSIPGNLVIRSG
+4216 PDSIPGNLIVRSG

-4234 AYQTESMGTGG
+4234 AYQTETMGTGG
-4245 MMTKSTVEHLFNTDS
+4245 MMTKSTVEHMFDNSL

-4274 EHLKQGTDSP
+4274 EHLKQGSDNP

-4302 AYELHDRTLYF
+4302 AYELHDRTLFF

-4353 NTTVNSA
+4353 NTSVNSA

-4399 TFTGCVGDETFNKL
+4399 TFTGCVGDEAFNKL

-4418 TALKVVPSYYIPAG
+4418 TTLKVVPSYYIPAG

-4474 SIYSKPQ
+4474 SIYKKPQ

-4521 RSATLQSREFEIL
+4521 RAATLQSDEFTIL
-4534 EETYDM
+4534 DERFDM
-4540 DDLIT
+4540 DDLVT
-4545 SSPNNLPTYDPL
+4545 LGSASVHRFPTYDPL

-4593 LASEGQAGVVNSKGG
+4593 LASEGDAGVTNSKGG
-4608 HTIVLEAAGTYTL
+4608 HTVVLEAAGNYTL

-4649 YHANGGATATPDG
+4649 YHANGPANDVPNG
-4662 SVNELTSQQVALV
+4662 SVSELTSQQVALV
-4675 IGIREPDSA
+4675 VGIREPDSRY
-4684 TGAYALVLANA
+4684 GAYALVLANA

-4700 RGCEVFI
+4700 RGCEIFV

-4737 STESPAFVRRSLPYT
+4737 ATESPAFVRRSLPYYPSMFVDATPGFT
-4752 TGMFAEASPG
+4752 T
-4762 YTFNIP
+4762 NIP
-4768 WWSIVHKVAPDN
+4768 WWSIVHKVGPDN
-4780 IDSLR
+4780 ADADR
-4785 FRHLTLHRLDN
+4785 FNHLSWHRLDN
-4796 YYEFLRANAGSVAAQ
+4796 YYEFLRASSGSIASQ
-4811 ITLGGYPS
+4811 ITLAGYPS
-4819 NYPDLYS
+4819 FYPDLYS

-4835 PVCTFVSLTSSTVIK
+4835 PVCSVVSVASTIIT

-4862 YGNQLVYEDA
+4862 YGMVLEYTDA
-4872 NGVTRTHS
+4872 TGTRRTHT
-4880 YTERSGYDSSNM
+4880 YTERSGYDSSLM
-4892 NKPLQFTI
+4892 NKPKQFTI
-4900 TANDDFTSN
+4900 VANSTFTNN
-4909 LTAGTK
+4909 LTVGTK
-4915 IRLTRAYDFRP
+4915 LRLSRAYDFRP
-4926 ANTILNETETSVLAH
+4926 ANTILSDSKTSIINQTLSQTLAG
-4941 SIDNLITGTRDTNSL
+4941 SRDTNSL

-5015 YASMGP
+5015 YASIGP

-5030 PPTEAQSTFY
+5030 PPTEAQSTYY

-5053 ATGTIMAGW
+5053 ATGAIMAGW

-5075 SEEEIFTYTGGGT
+5075 SEEEIFTYTGGGA

-5125 GSHTRQVVSYTGS
+5125 GSHTRQVVSHTGN
-5138 TITTNGGEPIADE
+5138 TITTNGGEVIADE

-5163 NGTVTEGDTTIVVFQ
+5163 NGTVAEGGTSVVVFDT
-5178 ALPESPHGIAVG
+5178 LPPQIAVG
-5190 SIIYTGADGT
+5190 SIIYTDADGT

-5249 DGYAYVSSSWE
+5249 DGYAYVSSTWD

-5268 GPIWT
+5268 GPIWS
-5273 DADDDGSYTVSSGIS
+5273 DADDDGSYAVSSGIS

-5331 ITATNASVAY
+5331 VTATNASVGY
-5341 KHGPFVQE
+5341 THGPLVQT
-5349 ETQTWTYA
+5349 ETQTSTYA
-5357 GGNGSSNPTFP
+5357 GGDGSSTSTFP

-5390 EWQVRYSDGVRYTR
+5390 EWQVRYSDGVRFTR
-5404 PFGCPVRTLR
+5404 PFGCPIRTLR

-5434 IESAAKYY
+5434 IEDAAKYY
-5442 LVDWWGNTRGE
+5442 IVDWWGNTRGE

-5493 KHLVNLKGLTNAAD
+5493 NHLVNLKGLTNAAD
-5507 SALSISATVPRF
+5507 TALSVSATLPRF

-5526 NSNDSTTLVDVFMPS
+5526 NNNDTNTLVDVFMPS

-5552 RGIRYPTQFNEDV
+5552 RGIRYPTQFNEDI

-5595 ARNDTLQ
+5595 ARNDVLQ
-5602 ADEIPRGISSRLEIA
+5602 NTEVPRGISSRLEIA

-5630 RMENIVGDSPHKD
+5630 RIENIVGDSPHKD

-5707 DFGGQPQGGV
+5707 DFGGQPQGGAV
-5717 LRMSHTSNF
+5717 RMSHTSNF

-5738 NYLSPIDDTDW
+5738 NFLSPVDDTDW
-5749 GGIPTTDMCLW
+5749 GGIPTSGMVLW

-5765 LELNDDDA
+5765 LDLADGAA
-5773 VSQWSDVSGNN
+5773 VSSWKDSGPYGFE
-5784 RHFTQ
+5784 FTQ
-5789 STSANQPVYKTGVFN
+5789 STASNQPSYIASSSNVNNMPVVDCDGDDKLETSFDARLNTAEMTVFVVAWADSDDGGIHGIIESRAGSPATRSGFNLYIRMDSNNRWQWWGGADTGWATVSSATNSAVGGQAELVTASITGGDGNGSTATLKMNLQGAGNYTTTSAFWKADTGGYIVGNVPSSFYLN
-5804 GKPAIRFDGGND
+5804 GK
-5816 VLSRAFD
+5816 
-5823 ANINTEQMTLFVVG
+5823 
-5837 DMNADNNT
+5837 
-5845 WNSVITA
+5845 
-5852 RNAPNTGY
+5852 
-5860 ALYTNMSTNKFRFT
+5860 
-5874 YYDNSGSTR
+5874 
-5883 FIQSAGTESK
+5883 
-5893 LTTTPYEPF
+5893 
-5902 ILAARVYD
+5902 
-5910 TNSDGQSDHVQL
+5910 
-5922 FADGTSVASASS
+5922 
-5934 ISFTPN
+5934 
-5940 ADQTTVVGAGG
+5940 
-5951 TNGNAFFWNGDIA
+5951 IA
-5964 EVIKYSR
+5964 EVIQYNRSMTTEEER
-5971 GLSDAEIKQVEG
+5971 QVEG

-5990 ITAASAW
+5990 FSSNPSQW
-5997 KSSNPYQT
+5997 KSSNPYHT

-6065 LYLYNVDNGKAS
+6065 LYVYDVDNGKAS

-6109 SQGPKIIGT
+6109 SKGPKIIGT
-6118 GDSGFD
+6118 ADSGFD

-6137 SENTLEHYRAD
+6137 SENTLEHYRSD
-6148 ASRRRTSVESD
+6148 ASRRRTSVEND
-6159 ESVVRKD
+6159 ETIVRKD
-6166 FTVQPR
+6166 YSVQPR
-6172 YSQSLHPKG
+6172 FSQALHPKG
-6181 HKGDVDYNSTDHS
+6181 HKGDVSYNSTDHS